1 MYNKNKRVL
10 SLRYTNKG
18 MKKMSSMQNY
28 RQDIQDIHVS
38 VVLPTLNE
46 AQNLRYVLP
55 FIPPIVSEVIL
66 VDGNSTDDTVTVAK
80 QILPEVRIVKQ
91 TKKGKGNAL
100 QAGFAASTGDIIV
113 MLDADGSTDPTEIPR
128 FVQPLLEGY
137 DCAKGSRFMK
147 SGSSHDI
154 TIIRRLGNHLLC
166 QLVNTLFHTRSSDLC
181 YGYNAFWKHCLNH
194 VDITCDGFE
203 VETQIYL
210 RMHKAQL
217 KIAEVPSIE
226 NQRIYGKSNL
236 HTFRDGWRVLRTII
250 KEWVR
255 DQSSL
260 PQPQYDI
267 LTLHVKEEAFTR
279 EKIPV

>member
-1 MYNKNKRVL
+1 MQFLKN
-10 SLRYTNKG
+10 ND
-18 MKKMSSMQNY
+18 
-28 RQDIQDIHVS
+28 QDIPNVHVS
-38 VVLPTLNE
+38 VVIPTLNE

-55 FIPPIVSEVIL
+55 FIPSMVSEVIL

-80 QILPEVRIVKQ
+80 QLLPEVRIINQ
-91 TKKGKGNAL
+91 TRRGKGNAL

-113 MLDADGSTDPTEIPR
+113 MLDADGSTDPTEIPS

-137 DCAKGSRFMK
+137 DCAKGSRFIK

-154 TIIRRLGNHLLC
+154 TFVRRLGNYLLC

-181 YGYNAFWKHCLNH
+181 YGYNAFWKHCLNR
-194 VDITCDGFE
+194 VDINCDGFE

-226 NQRIYGKSNL
+226 NQRIYGTSNL
-236 HTFRDGWRVLRTII
+236 HTLRDGWRVLRTIM
-250 KEWVR
+250 KEWLR
-255 DQSSL
+255 DQSAL
-260 PQPQYDI
+260 PQPHNDMPA
-267 LTLHVKEEAFTR
+267 LHAEKEAPVR
-279 EKIPV
+279 EKILM